1 MMNTQQ
7 IKFGI
12 NFRVTNYAYG
22 EIDNFIQCVEGVGTV
37 DLEERYTT
45 FLNNLL
51 SRKIKPSTLVDKD
64 VLEVFQEDLANRANI
79 DHENGHHDDDPEIMR
94 GGKRF
99 YVLANQL
106 KSHLEKGI

>member
-12 NFRVTNYAYG
+12 NFRLTNYAYG
-22 EIDNFIQCVEGVGTV
+22 EVDNFIECVGGIEPIELK
-37 DLEERYTT
+37 DRYTV
-45 FLNNLL
+45 FLNDLL

-64 VLEVFQEDLANRANI
+64 VLEVFQEDLSNRANI
-79 DHENGHHDDDPEIMR
+79 DYENGHHDDDPEIMR

-106 KSHLEKGI
+106 KSHIEKGI